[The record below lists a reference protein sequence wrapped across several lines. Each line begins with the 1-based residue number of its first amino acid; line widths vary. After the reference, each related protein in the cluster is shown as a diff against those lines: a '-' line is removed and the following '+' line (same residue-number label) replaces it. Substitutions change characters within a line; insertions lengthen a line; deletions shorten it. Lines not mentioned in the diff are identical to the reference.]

1 MDPKSDGPLNNPLC
15 SHYRCYFTLPVL
27 FHYRCYLLLCC
38 LKVTSPVLETY
49 AAWGTLGTIEAFWG
63 LLGPFGAFY
72 SQNQPDR
79 GAFWGLPG
87 SSEVS

>member
-1 MDPKSDGPLNNPLC
+1 MFP
-15 SHYRCYFTLPVL
+15 LPVL
-27 FHYRCYLLLCC
+27 FHTTGVISHYRCYLLLCC

-63 LLGPFGAFY
+63 LLGSSGAFWGLLGPFGAFY